1 MRALFSRNFLLF
13 VFFVAKSST
22 YKCYNSAFGVQSTSL
37 PVQKRIPIV
46 RLCYGTGWVEVPCDY
61 GSERGKVG
69 EPCDYGSERIWC
81 SRVILW
87 CGTEAFLGGD
97 IMVRNGMGL
106 RVFHGI
112 FCVKFTV
119 LRCFF
124 NILTLFSPK
133 GPFFP
138 LQRWRHRDED
148 PEARLYR

>member
-1 MRALFSRNFLLF
+1 MEPLR
-13 VFFVAKSST
+13 
-22 YKCYNSAFGVQSTSL
+22 
-37 PVQKRIPIV
+37 
-46 RLCYGTGWVEVPCDY
+46 DY
-61 GSERGKVG
+61 GAERGKVG
-69 EPCDYGSERIWC
+69 EPCDYGSGRIWC

-97 IMVRNGMGL
+97 IMVRNGVGL